1 MTLLKLGFMVKF
13 GLGLGTTPGIRG
25 EGGKSPTLIV
35 AFIVPHTV
43 SVPLLSSQQRQP
55 SAGEWFSISLAIS
68 EVGLIE
74 LRG

>member
-1 MTLLKLGFMVKF
+1 MTLLKLGFMVKL
-13 GLGLGTTPGIRG
+13 GLGLGTTRGIR
-25 EGGKSPTLIV
+25 GGKSPTLIV

>member
-1 MTLLKLGFMVKF
+1 MTLLKLGFMVKL
-13 GLGLGTTPGIRG
+13 GLGLGTTRGIRG
-25 EGGKSPTLIV
+25 GGKSPTLIV